1 MAKERRKRD
10 KKKRVLTYEEEH
22 NLHYG
27 RFQRSSHAFLWAAI
41 INVIGLIVTIVQAT
55 QGQTELSF
63 YINFASC
70 DLIFRSLALIPY
82 FNSGGEWLYVIL
94 IILVAALFSGL
105 AIWLSVTASQGK
117 IKLLW
122 LELILY
128 VVDLFVVLPCYF
140 FFGEAESVLWAM
152 FILHAIVI
160 FFMVWSLYEYYRI
173 KDLAIQHGRLK
184 EESEE
189 QENDVSQ

>member
-82 FNSGGEWLYVIL
+82 FNSGGEWLYIIL